1 MHNNFRPFIGQAQ
14 ISRINQMK
22 RFVKVHV
29 LLASLMCLV
38 LLNACSSGG
47 FAPGVGGQLKSIVIT
62 PSGPSV
68 PLGETQQFT
77 ATAHYRDGKTADIT
91 ASVAWASSNTG
102 VATISASGLANT
114 HSAGSITVSAT
125 MSGVTGQGTFIVG
138 DAALVSIAVTP
149 ANSQLLIG
157 SLNQFTATGTFTDQ
171 STKDITSTVTWAS
184 SNTGVASVNGS
195 GVVTA
200 ISSGTL
206 TVSATSNSISGSTSA
221 TVQGSTLLSISIFP
235 ANGSI
240 ANGTTI
246 QFHALGNYSDG
257 STQNITR
264 QVNWTSSNTGVA
276 QIQSNGQSKGFSPG
290 TTTISATLG
299 SVSGSTQFTVTNAT
313 IVSINVI
320 PPGQTIAIGT
330 TLDFSAAGHFSDG
343 TLQDITNDS
352 NWLSSNTA
360 VATMGGTNTAA
371 ALSSGTTNISASF
384 NGVTGSA
391 PLTVSTATVTSIS
404 VTPATAEIAPNTI
417 VSLVATATLSDGT
430 TQDITN
436 NATWS
441 SSSTGVASVDTAG
454 NVSGIAA
461 GSATITAQ
469 FGGASGTSTITVASQ
484 LTSIQISPSS
494 ASIAAQT
501 GVAFTA
507 TGTFSDGKTQ
517 DLTQFAYWTSSAPS
531 VATVYFG
538 NATGLSAGSSTIV
551 ALFDGVAG
559 SAKLTVTGAKA
570 VSVVVWPTSAA
581 VERGASTKFKAL
593 ATFNDG
599 TIQDVTRSVN
609 WTTSEQDV
617 AMVTASGVART
628 VNAGSAAVTATM
640 NGVSGAA
647 VLSVH

>member
-1 MHNNFRPFIGQAQ
+1 MR
-14 ISRINQMK
+14 
-22 RFVKVHV
+22 RFVKALAVFAA
-29 LLASLMCLV
+29 LLSLA
-38 LLNACSSGG
+38 LLSSCSSGS
-47 FAPGVGGQLKSIVIT
+47 FAPGVGGQLKSIVIS

-91 ASVAWASSNTG
+91 ASVAWSTSNTS

-114 HSAGSITVSAT
+114 HSTGSVTVSAT
-125 MSGVTGQGTFIVG
+125 MSGVTGQGTFTVG

-184 SNTGVASVNGS
+184 SNPSVASVNGS

-200 ISSGTL
+200 VSAGTL

-264 QVNWTSSNTGVA
+264 QVNWTSSNTAVA

-290 TTTISATLG
+290 STTISATLNG
-299 SVSGSTQFTVTNAT
+299 VTGTTPFTVTNAT
-313 IVSINVI
+313 IVSINVL

-330 TLDFSAAGHFSDG
+330 SLDFSAAGHFSDG

-352 NWLSSNTA
+352 NWNSTNTA
-360 VATMGGTNTAA
+360 VATMGGTNTATA
-371 ALSSGTTNISASF
+371 VSSGTTNITASF

-404 VTPATAEIAPNTI
+404 VTPASAEMAPNTI
-417 VSLVATATLSDGT
+417 VSLIATATLSDGT
-430 TQDITN
+430 TQDITS

-441 SSSTGVASVDTAG
+441 SSNSGVASVDAVG
-454 NVSGIAA
+454 DVSAIAA
-461 GSATITAQ
+461 GSATITAT
-469 FGGASGTSTITVASQ
+469 FGGASGTSAITVASQ

-494 ASIAAQT
+494 ATIAAQT
-501 GVAFTA
+501 QVPFTA
-507 TGTFSDGKTQ
+507 TGTFPDGKTQ

-538 NATGLSAGSSTIV
+538 DATGLSAGSSTIV

-570 VSVVVWPTSAA
+570 VSVVVSPASAA
-581 VERGASTKFKAL
+581 VERGASTKFKAI

-599 TIQDVTRSVN
+599 TTQDVTRSVN
-609 WTTSEQDV
+609 WTTSEPDV
-617 AMVTASGVART
+617 AMMKASGVART
-628 VNAGSAAVTATM
+628 VNSGSAAVTATM
-640 NGVSGAA
+640 DGLSGAA